1 LKSYET
7 GLSSK
12 VLASVLVAVIITT
25 GVFIIAVN
33 LPGNG
38 GNNTTTT
45 PTNPVAGLGSKAA
58 LYLNSMRDNVVFYW
72 MCNSTLVNMN
82 LSDYYDAVHS
92 GAFVDAVYMTDNDT
106 GGEITVLFSPFFDNI
121 VGKGVLTETEW
132 NALSGSLID
141 DGIGQM
147 EQATSFPT
155 GYYPHTWPI
164 DFYMTAYFNDD
175 TCFTVGF
182 TRSDGFVYIVNGTWS
197 GDFEDR
203 TVPPVLSWGTG
214 YWLDD
219 NGHFAVPLQNLYTA
233 ITTTVSYPGP

>member
-1 LKSYET
+1 MKSYET

-82 LSDYYDAVHS
+82 LSDYYDAVHP
-92 GAFVDAVYMTDNDT
+92 GAFVDAVYMTDNET

-121 VGKGVLTETEW
+121 VGRGVLTETEW
-132 NALSGSLID
+132 NALSGTIID

-203 TVPPVLSWGTG
+203 IVPPVLSWGTG

-233 ITTTVSYPGP
+233 ITTTVPYPGA